1 MIFVKLPASCRD
13 RIRHCDNPADRT
25 NNSLSL
31 LFTSFKAASESL
43 HDNLSWKLFQY
54 RNTVKSKQQYNSSP
68 AYCLSFTLHTL
79 RPLQLG
85 NITNIFP
92 CRIRQC
98 KEMSVI
104 HKAAV
109 TQGLLTVCPYPYLQ
123 CATKKRE
130 ETILIMGFQA
140 ACLSGQRALS
150 TNTFISN
157 QAYFCM

>member
-54 RNTVKSKQQYNSSP
+54 RNTVKSKPQYNSSP

-79 RPLQLG
+79 RPFQLG

-98 KEMSVI
+98 IFTNSQSCSDSRAFDCLPIPISSV
-104 HKAAV
+104 
-109 TQGLLTVCPYPYLQ
+109 C
-123 CATKKRE
+123 
-130 ETILIMGFQA
+130 
-140 ACLSGQRALS
+140 
-150 TNTFISN
+150 N
-157 QAYFCM
+157 